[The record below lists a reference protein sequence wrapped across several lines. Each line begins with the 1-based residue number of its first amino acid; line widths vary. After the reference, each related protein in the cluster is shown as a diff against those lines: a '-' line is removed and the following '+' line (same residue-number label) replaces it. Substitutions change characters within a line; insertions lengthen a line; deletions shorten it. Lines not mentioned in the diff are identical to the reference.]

1 MQVPMPLVPSH
12 FSLQTAPVQRPEAS
26 NVASSTTAPRRS
38 TTSPPP
44 SANRTEQPTPPTA
57 RNSRSSVLWATLS
70 NCPRRSCAPTSS
82 AWVSRREGA
91 RFVGSSACKWPER
104 RHEAASPEFALV
116 PPARTSRTVLAWTA
130 LSERPM
136 SPPSPT
142 TQQRA
147 RYREV
152 DVTLYHVK
160 HCAELSSGVQPHHR
174 RRRTGNFRVNF
185 RDGNETTTRT
195 ISKTPLIP

>member
-1 MQVPMPLVPSH
+1 MLVK
-12 FSLQTAPVQRPEAS
+12 
-26 NVASSTTAPRRS
+26 NRRG
-38 TTSPPP
+38 
-44 SANRTEQPTPPTA
+44 RTEQVRIASEKMLFPVDNNWPFFDDAGANSVSTLEPLAPDRTCPKTRGLKCRIVRDRPSPIDHKPAAIRQQNRTADLPTA

-104 RHEAASPEFALV
+104 RHEAASPEFALL

-136 SPPSPT
+136 SPPSPND
-142 TQQRA
+142 A
-147 RYREV
+147 AKGEV
-152 DVTLYHVK
+152 PR
-160 HCAELSSGVQPHHR
+160 GR
-174 RRRTGNFRVNF
+174 RHI
-185 RDGNETTTRT
+185 
-195 ISKTPLIP
+195 ISC